1 MFRKGLDFIKEPY
14 RTVIQNLL
22 NSLIRLYGDN
32 LVSLVIYGS
41 VARGNQRKDSDIDML
56 VIFEKLPKPMSD
68 RIKIFERAEDE
79 VQSLLDELL
88 DKGYAITLSP
98 PLIKTREEAKRFSPL
113 YLDMTEDAVIVYDKD
128 GFFEEVLTRII
139 NRLRELGATRVWVSD
154 RAWYWVLKR
163 DYRFGEVIEIE

>member
-41 VARGNQRKDSDIDML
+41 VARGVQRRDSDIDML
-56 VIFEKLPKPMSD
+56 VIFEELPKPMSD
-68 RIKIFERAEDE
+68 RIKMFERAEDE

-88 DKGYAITLSP
+88 DRGYAITLS

-128 GFFEEVLTRII
+128 GFFEGVLTRII

>member
-128 GFFEEVLTRII
+128 GF
-139 NRLRELGATRVWVSD
+139 LRRCLQE
-154 RAWYWVLKR
+154 
-163 DYRFGEVIEIE
+163 

>member
-98 PLIKTREEAKRFSPL
+98 LIKTREEAKRFSPL